1 MWGESVMGF
10 LSLRSFGR
18 RDLADEVKPGD
29 SYRRRQGSYVAETA
43 TVLAIRPDL
52 VGIPHVFFKLAFECS
67 DSNYFEDGSR
77 ALALDAFLAVYRE
90 RIRYR
95 TVEAPAPESEPATAA
110 APATA

>member
-1 MWGESVMGF
+1 MGF

-18 RDLADEVKPGD
+18 RDVADEVKPGD

-52 VGIPHVFFKLAFECS
+52 VGIPHVQFKLAFECS

-77 ALALDAFLAVYRE
+77 ILALDSFLELYRE
-90 RIRYR
+90 RVRYR
-95 TVEAPAPESEPATAA
+95 TVEAPVPASEPATD
-110 APATA
+110 PATAPVAA